1 MASDTGT
8 SETLLMDVADGVALI
23 TLNRP
28 EAMNA
33 LNRELFGALA
43 AALLRVRD
51 DEAIHVAVITG
62 SGRAFCAGADLKE
75 RAGTGIGAG
84 GLGGGP
90 PKDLFRPT
98 PPLSPYTVDTGKPVI
113 AAVNGFALGGGM
125 EVALACDLRIAG
137 ASARFGLPEVTR
149 GFFPGGGGPV
159 RLPRA
164 IPRAVAMDMLLTG
177 EPLDAAAALR
187 WGLVS
192 RVVPD
197 GDLLETAMT
206 MARRIANFGPLAVR
220 AVREIAHTQEGMSSA
235 EAMRLATSLRW
246 TIGQTAD
253 ASEGP
258 AAFAEK
264 REPHYRGE

>member
-1 MASDTGT
+1 MP
-8 SETLLMDVADGVALI
+8 SETLRVEIADGVALL

-28 EAMNA
+28 ESMNAMN
-33 LNRELFGALA
+33 RDLFGALGE
-43 AALLRVRD
+43 ALQQVRD

-62 SGRAFCAGADLKE
+62 SGRACCAGVDMKE
-75 RAGTGIGAG
+75 RASTGAGAG
-84 GLGGGP
+84 GLGSGT
-90 PKDLFRPT
+90 PKEMFVTSP
-98 PPLSPYTVDTGKPVI
+98 SMNPYTFDPGKLVI
-113 AAVNGFALGGGM
+113 AAVNGFALGEGM
-125 EVALACDLRIAG
+125 EIALACDIRIA
-137 ASARFGLPEVTR
+137 AESARFGLPEITR

-197 GDLLETAMT
+197 DVLLDTAMS
-206 MARRIANFGPLAVR
+206 MARRIAGFGPLAVR
-220 AVREIAHTQEGMSSA
+220 AARELAHTQEGMPFA

-246 TIGQTAD
+246 IIGQTAD